1 MLPIAFLLLLVAAVY
16 HVLGT
21 VVVFEPALRDY

>member
-16 HVLGT
+16 LVLGT
-21 VVVFEPALRDY
+21 AEVFEPALRDY